1 MTEELWESHAD
12 WGIAGF
18 TDGADPEYVEQ
29 IMPLA
34 AAELDGARHVLDIG
48 CGDGQISRL
57 AASQGAS
64 VVGIDPTW
72 NCVSV
77 ASDRGGGAAY
87 ARAGAAALPF
97 ADGSFDTAVACLVF
111 EHIDDV
117 DRLCRVLIDIM
128 IANGRSFAIVDQW
141 RFIGDELGA
150 GIERIVEQGR
160 DLVASILESRWRIE
174 FGYEPVLD
182 AAERSTVLRHAQ
194 AIHDDGH
201 AVARLARSLP
211 DNLDLDAIA
220 AIFKYRILAG
230 WASFVIDMNRRVGLP
245 FPQIDFDQGI
255 VVD

>member
-1 MTEELWESHAD
+1 MNA
-12 WGIAGF
+12 AGQVQKPKRR
-18 TDGADPEYVEQ
+18 DQAIQHGADLLREGGPGALTSVAVAERMGVTQSAVYRHIRNMDELST
-29 IMPLA
+29 LA
-34 AAELDGARHVLDIG
+34 AEVLIDELNTVLE
-48 CGDGQISRL
+48 QAL
-57 AASQGAS
+57 L
-64 VVGIDPTW
+64 DPSLDW
-72 NCVSV
+72 
-77 ASDRGGGAAY
+77 
-87 ARAGAAALPF
+87 
-97 ADGSFDTAVACLVF
+97 